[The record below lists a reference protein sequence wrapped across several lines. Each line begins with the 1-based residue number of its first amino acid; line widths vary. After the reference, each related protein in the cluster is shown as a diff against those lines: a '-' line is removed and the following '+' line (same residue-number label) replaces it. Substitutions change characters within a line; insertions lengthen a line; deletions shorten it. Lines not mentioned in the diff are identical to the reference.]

1 MTQQA
6 IVKAGPGLIESKR
19 PLIMKSG
26 IIHWLS
32 METAAK
38 LEQAL
43 ATQTAHGFIAIKEL
57 GVTINTAEI
66 GDGVLTMAQYEDY
79 LKKKS
84 GMWQCPEGNWHE
96 KRHFSCTCRED
107 KIRDQ
112 RRKLEQ
118 QEREAR
124 DRMTPEQEQRSRE
137 MAILSGEQLVLRGI
151 LSKSKPV
158 RRSTIIKW
166 IEEGNP
172 MKIDESQLNIIEDI
186 L

>member
-1 MTQQA
+1 MTTQA
-6 IVKAGPGLIESKR
+6 IVKAGQGLIESKR

-43 ATQTAHGFIAIKEL
+43 ATQTAHGFISIKEL

-66 GDGVLTMAQYEDY
+66 GDGVLTMVQYEDY

-96 KRHFSCTCRED
+96 KNLRSCSCRED
-107 KIRDQ
+107 RIRDS
-112 RRKLEQ
+112 RRQLEQ
-118 QEREAR
+118 QDRAAR
-124 DRMTPEQEQRSRE
+124 NTMTPEEAKRSQAL
-137 MAILSGEQLVLRGI
+137 AIISGEKLVLRGI
-151 LSKSKPV
+151 LPKNKPV
-158 RRSTIIKW
+158 RRSTIISW
-166 IEEGNP
+166 VEEGNP
-172 MKIDESQLNIIEDI
+172 MTIPESELNITEDI